1 MMSVGHERED
11 GVVVEVRRDMMGNGS
26 LMELLREDAL
36 VVVGGLSRLRQGLK
50 ARPVGD
56 ERRGTR
62 RSDEE
67 RGRGG

>member
-11 GVVVEVRRDMMGNGS
+11 GVVVEVSRDMMGNGS

-50 ARPVGD
+50 ARAVGD
-56 ERRGTR
+56 ERRGKR
-62 RSDEE
+62 RSDEK